1 VCPYGQGEFMPRIIG
16 VDIPKEKRIEISL
29 TYLYGIGRALSNIVL
44 KEAGINPDKRAKDL
58 SDEEVARITHI
69 LQKGSL
75 RVEGDL
81 RRDISQNIK
90 RLMDIGSW
98 RGMRHKKGLP
108 VRGQRTRTNSR
119 TRKGKKKVYL
129 APVVKKES
137 APKAAARPAGK

>member
-1 VCPYGQGEFMPRIIG
+1 MPRIIG
-16 VDIPKEKRIEISL
+16 IDIPKEKRIEIAL

-58 SDEEVARITHI
+58 SDEEVMRITQI
-69 LQKGSL
+69 LQKGAL

-108 VRGQRTRTNSR
+108 ARGQRTRTNAR
-119 TRKGKKKVYL
+119 TRKGKKRSSQ
-129 APVVKKES
+129 APIIKKSEPAKGK
-137 APKAAARPAGK
+137 APAK

>member
-1 VCPYGQGEFMPRIIG
+1 MPRIIG
-16 VDIPKEKRIEISL
+16 VDIPKEKRIEIAL
-29 TYLYGIGRALSNIVL
+29 TYLYGIGRALSNVVL

-58 SDEEVARITHI
+58 SEEEVSRITNI

-98 RGMRHKKGLP
+98 RGLRHKKGLP
-108 VRGQRTRTNSR
+108 VRGQRTRTNAR
-119 TRKGKKKVYL
+119 TRKGKKRVNI
-129 APVVKKES
+129 ASIKKAES
-137 APKAAARPAGK
+137 APKAAATKPIAK

>member
-1 VCPYGQGEFMPRIIG
+1 
-16 VDIPKEKRIEISL
+16 KEKRIEIAL
-29 TYLYGIGRALSNIVL
+29 TYLYGIGSALSNVVL

-58 SDEEVARITHI
+58 SEEEVSRITNI

-98 RGMRHKKGLP
+98 RGLRHRKGLP
-108 VRGQRTRTNSR
+108 VRGRLTMFRS
-119 TRKGKKKVYL
+119 
-129 APVVKKES
+129 
-137 APKAAARPAGK
+137 